1 MLFLNSYKTYK
12 KIWNYI
18 GASLLLFYTIFM
30 VREYV
35 CVFAQNRFTAAI
47 SEKAG
52 EIAYSLVGA
61 AMYMLA
67 FILPIFLYKLISSR
81 ILFKRSIYLEPK
93 FSKYLWLVIPAA
105 LAANLVLALINS
117 LVVLP
122 FNYEVIYELMTP
134 EYPNGYYFY
143 HLVLD
148 IISTAIVPAVSEEL
162 LFRGLILAAL
172 LPYGKK
178 TAIFGS
184 AVMFAIMHQNFAQ
197 TIYTFG
203 MGIVLATIVIETKSI
218 WGAMLLHFLN
228 NLFSVATS
236 AISYV
241 YPPTKAEFI
250 SNVMVLVVLA
260 VGALCLIILICKY
273 KKSDKYLA
281 DDEEDANCD
290 DTCNLEK
297 GVLTRKEKI
306 KGFFAPLNI
315 VFICLALFQMFLL
328 LVVAMLNIPLS

>member
-18 GASLLLFYTIFM
+18 GASMLLFYTIFM

-35 CVFAQNRFTAAI
+35 CAFAQNIFTSSI
-47 SEKAG
+47 SVKAG

-93 FSKYLWLVIPAA
+93 FNKYLWLIIPAA
-105 LAANLVLALINS
+105 LGANLVLALINS
-117 LVVLP
+117 LVMLP

-134 EYPNGYYFY
+134 EYPDGYYFY

-178 TAIFGS
+178 TAVFGS
-184 AVMFAIMHQNFAQ
+184 AIMFAIMHQNFAQ

-203 MGIVLATIVIETKSI
+203 MGIVLALIVIETKSI

-228 NLFSVATS
+228 NLFSVASTS
-236 AISYV
+236 LTYI

-250 SNVMVLVVLA
+250 SNIMVLTVFV
-260 VGALCLIILICKY
+260 VGAVCLCVLICKY
-273 KKSDKYLA
+273 IKSDKYLA
-281 DDEEDANCD
+281 DDDEDIDVD
-290 DTCNLEK
+290 DTDNLEK

-315 VFICLALFQMFLL
+315 VFICLALFQMILL
-328 LVVAMLNIPLS
+328 LVVAVLNIPLS